1 MPSVMLIMTNLFEKD
16 LLKFAFNKHATHVLI
31 KFIKLADIHPF
42 LDKIYAIIVQNL
54 PDLSQDPNGLP
65 VIKNT
70 IQKFY
75 IKEDTKSPMI
85 EAMSASVVVLS

>member
-1 MPSVMLIMTNLFEKD
+1 MLIMANLFEKD

-42 LDKIYAIIVQNL
+42 LEKIYDIIVQNL

-75 IKEDTKSPMI
+75 NEEDMKSSMI
-85 EAMSASVVVLS
+85 EAMSASVVALS